1 MLCYEKEFQVEG
13 IRLTTILD
21 KKIKTIPPLPRFHA
35 KMARFGWSASSSLIR
50 GGGEGGGGNI
60 SHFILS
66 NCSYSRFF

>member
-1 MLCYEKEFQVEG
+1 MLCYEKEFQVKG

-21 KKIKTIPPLPRFHA
+21 KKLRLSLPSPDFMQ

-50 GGGEGGGGNI
+50 GGGEGRGGFI